1 MAEAERMKFIRA
13 NISIFVPGPF
23 PCNNAYR
30 DDETGQ
36 AVNIIDYV
44 EGQTFKQRGQTL
56 PKQDRTRSFPSFV
69 ATWLSF
75 AALRRFHRYFC
86 ERPEGYGLYQT
97 EQEFNE
103 DMVKAMKDSKSGF
116 ARWRCSVWLSIMK
129 DDDIAL
135 AHSDFDPRN
144 ILVQGDKVTAIL
156 NWEMS
161 GYYSTS
167 WEYGNA
173 LLRPGSEGAW
183 SRSKAVDK
191 ILEAFHKELTVMSM
205 LSELQY

>member
-1 MAEAERMKFIRA
+1 
-13 NISIFVPGPF
+13 
-23 PCNNAYR
+23 
-30 DDETGQ
+30 
-36 AVNIIDYV
+36 
-44 EGQTFKQRGQTL
+44 
-56 PKQDRTRSFPSFV
+56 
-69 ATWLSF
+69 
-75 AALRRFHRYFC
+75 
-86 ERPEGYGLYQT
+86 
-97 EQEFNE
+97 
-103 DMVKAMKDSKSGF
+103 
-116 ARWRCSVWLSIMK
+116 MK